1 MSADAIRL
9 VIIHRLTDNPIW
21 RSLRFCFANAEAIFN
36 FFSSL
41 ANANKDATEN
51 PAVRAPNTNEGAFR
65 RHHSVSSFSNRI
77 TRFKLPFSVSVE
89 KFKSLSKYYPST
101 MKMNG
106 TATMPIFC
114 AVLLL

>member
-1 MSADAIRL
+1 
-9 VIIHRLTDNPIW
+9 
-21 RSLRFCFANAEAIFN
+21 
-36 FFSSL
+36 
-41 ANANKDATEN
+41 
-51 PAVRAPNTNEGAFR
+51 
-65 RHHSVSSFSNRI
+65 VSSFSNRI